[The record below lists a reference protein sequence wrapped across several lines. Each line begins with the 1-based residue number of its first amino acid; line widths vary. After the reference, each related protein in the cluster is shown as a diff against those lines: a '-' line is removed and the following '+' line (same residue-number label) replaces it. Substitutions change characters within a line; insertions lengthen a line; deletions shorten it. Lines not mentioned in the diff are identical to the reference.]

1 MKDGTWVN
9 SIVKAMTELGG
20 KARYDDLYQQ
30 VAKVRKK
37 EGLLLNDSYKATI
50 RGTVE
55 AFSSDSDVWKKRPGP
70 DIFRKLGTGYW
81 GLRNPEK
88 HVLNIDNMDLIGRIK
103 TEYKTGDYAE
113 FEHEA
118 DVLYK
123 EFYEKFAPEK
133 LSKLRGEELLDVI
146 FLGKDKQSMN
156 YYLEQYPKYRS
167 VFGSIKGGSSAKFG
181 VYHNKNVEKW
191 VKGSWKNPENHL
203 SLEEAIQQGTDIRNT
218 IVEACRVIESL
229 KPFSVDLA
237 YEELSRK
244 LDEIEGLSKNQWV
257 RKYFHMIYPEYF
269 PTWYSEKFID
279 KIIKLCELKSS
290 NSLYAKLGEIV
301 RFAKK
306 CQVPNVVFAK
316 IIDRLFDLKE
326 DEEENEDLQE
336 TEEKTMPTKKDIPLN
351 QILYGAPGTGK
362 TYNTVIKALEIITGK
377 TYDLSNDMQERK
389 EQYKEYLTEFNELKA
404 WGQIEFVTFH
414 PSTSYEEFV
423 EGIKPVMQDSEE
435 QSDLQYKIE
444 DGVFKRIVKRAGA
457 ETISLH
463 GERVD
468 FTKTRIFKM
477 SLGQGTDNDIF
488 KYCMENNVIA
498 NGYGNGIDFTGV
510 KTKQD
515 IIKKVGSDNKYNFSV
530 EAMNRFILW
539 MKPGD
544 IVLIA
549 DGKSSVA
556 AIAQVEGEYEYKT
569 DTEID
574 YTNFRKVKWLYK
586 GDIPIKAIYNKNLS
600 MQSIY
605 AFYNESK
612 KGTSEYNTN
621 INTEY
626 LNELISGKELS
637 NKDKKYVLIIDEI
650 NRGNISKIF
659 GELITLLES
668 TKRIGTAEEIRVT
681 LPYSKKPFG
690 VPSNLYIIGTMNT
703 SDRSI
708 ASLDIALRR
717 RFSFCAMKPEDNL
730 VKDVENIQLNSIFK
744 KMNKKIEI
752 LLDEDHMIGH
762 SFLMKC
768 QSVKDVKKAWFNEI
782 MPLINEYFYGDWEK
796 IKMVLGDG
804 FVKSIPI
811 NDMPE
816 DIKRYCNGEAFYM
829 FEKIQDNLNDEDFV
843 NKLNELA

>member
-37 EGLLLNDSYKATI
+37 EGLPLNDSYKATI
-50 RGTVE
+50 RGIVE

-81 GLRNPEK
+81 GLRNPDTHISNTEN
-88 HVLNIDNMDLIGRIK
+88 LSLIERIK
-103 TEYKTGDYAE
+103 AEYDSGDYAK
-113 FEHEA
+113 FEQEA
-118 DVLYK
+118 KVLYD
-123 EFYEKFAPEK
+123 EFSDKFSPEK
-133 LSKLRGEELLDVI
+133 LAKLHGEDLLDTV
-146 FLGKDKQSMN
+146 FLGKNNKSMC
-156 YYLEQYPKYRS
+156 YYLEHDPKYREI
-167 VFGSIKGGSSAKFG
+167 FGSIRGGTAAKYGLYYSKEFETWITG
-181 VYHNKNVEKW
+181 NWKTEGNRLNV
-191 VKGSWKNPENHL
+191 ND
-203 SLEEAIQQGTDIRNT
+203 AIQIGTNIRDA
-218 IVEACRVIESL
+218 IVHACEVIESL
-229 KPFSVDLA
+229 TPFSVNLA

-244 LDEIEGLSKNQWV
+244 LAEIKDLSENQWI

-269 PTWYSEKFID
+269 PTWYGEDLID
-279 KIIKLCELKSS
+279 KVLALCKLPSSS
-290 NSLYAKLGEIV
+290 NLYGKLGEIV

-306 CQVPNVVFAK
+306 CQVPNVVFPK
-316 IIDRLFDLKE
+316 IIDVLFGLRE
-326 DEEENEDLQE
+326 DDNQQELQNTEDKIIS
-336 TEEKTMPTKKDIPLN
+336 TTDMPLN

-377 TYDLSNDMQERK
+377 TYDLSNDLQERK
-389 EQYKEYLTEFNELKA
+389 KQYAEYLAEFNELKA
-404 WGQIEFVTFH
+404 QGQIEFVTFH

-423 EGIKPVMQDSEE
+423 EGIKPVMQESEE

-444 DGVFKRIVKRAGA
+444 DGIFKRIAKRAGA

-463 GERVD
+463 GESID

-498 NGYGNGIDFTGV
+498 NGYGNGIDFSGV
-510 KTKQD
+510 KNKQD
-515 IIKKVGSDNKYNFSV
+515 IIKKVESDNKYDFSV

-586 GDIPIKAIYNKNLS
+586 GDIPIKAIYNKTLS

-612 KGTSEYNTN
+612 KGTPEYNTN

-659 GELITLLES
+659 GELITLLEP
-668 TKRIGTAEEIRVT
+668 TKRIGAAEEMRVT

-717 RFSFCAMKPEDNL
+717 RFSFRAMRPEDNL

-768 QSVKDVKKAWFNEI
+768 QSVEDVKKSWFNEI

-796 IKMVLGDG
+796 IKMVLGDD
-804 FVKSIPI
+804 FVKTISID
-811 NDMPE
+811 DMPE
-816 DIKRYCNGEAFYM
+816 DIKRYCNGETFYR
-829 FEKIQDNLNDEDFV
+829 FANIQDNLDDADFV
-843 NKLNELA
+843 NKLNKLA